1 MTMFDAIST
10 AGTGLNTYH
19 TWLDVIANN
28 VANMNDTAPTSGK
41 VFTTHYAQAASI
53 AGSGGIGEGVQIASV
68 TESSGNG
75 ILVQDALNPMADS
88 QGYIRMTDVNLSE
101 QMGDMIVAQRAYQAN
116 ANVVDRAK
124 ATYEAALQIGKGV

>member
-1 MTMFDAIST
+1 PQRQQRRAGERVRRRDQDHPRGAAAHRRAHVEVRVALHGAQGLMTMFDAIST

-28 VANMNDTAPTSGK
+28 VANMNDTAPTSGN

-75 ILVQDALNPMADS
+75 ILVQDALNP
-88 QGYIRMTDVNLSE
+88 
-101 QMGDMIVAQRAYQAN
+101 
-116 ANVVDRAK
+116 
-124 ATYEAALQIGKGV
+124 

>member
-1 MTMFDAIST
+1 MFDAIST
-10 AGTGLNTYH
+10 AGTGLNSYH

-41 VFTTHYAQAASI
+41 VFTTHYAQATEI
-53 AGSGGIGEGVQIASV
+53 PGNGGIGQGVQISNV
-68 TESSGNG
+68 TEASGNG
-75 ILVQDALNPMADS
+75 ILVQDALNPMADAN
-88 QGYIRMTDVNLSE
+88 GYIRSTDVNLAE

-116 ANVVDRAK
+116 ASVVDRAK

>member
-1 MTMFDAIST
+1 MFDAIST
-10 AGTGLNTYH
+10 AGTGLNSYH

-41 VFTTHYAQAASI
+41 VFTTHYAQATAI
-53 AGSGGIGEGVQIASV
+53 PGSGAIGQGVEISSV
-68 TESSGNG
+68 TEASGNG
-75 ILVQDALNPMADS
+75 VLVQDALNPMADAN
-88 QGYIRMTDVNLSE
+88 GYIRSTDVNLAE